1 MNPQALIVDDEPDIL
16 DLLSMTLSGMSIDCV
31 TAESIAEAER
41 LLAQQSFDLCFTDM
55 RLPDGDGLELVK
67 KIQISHPELPIA
79 VITAYGNM
87 DLAVTALKSGAFD
100 FVSKPL
106 KLQVLRELV
115 DAALKCLFR

>member
-67 KIQISHPELPIA
+67 KIQVSYPEL
-79 VITAYGNM
+79 
-87 DLAVTALKSGAFD
+87 
-100 FVSKPL
+100 
-106 KLQVLRELV
+106 
-115 DAALKCLFR
+115 

>member
-1 MNPQALIVDDEPDIL
+1 
-16 DLLSMTLSGMSIDCV
+16 
-31 TAESIAEAER
+31 
-41 LLAQQSFDLCFTDM
+41 M

-67 KIQISHPELPIA
+67 QIQISHPELPIA

-115 DAALKCLFR
+115 DAALKLSPNRPHKIDRRSFGSEPQNHVPLQGLIL